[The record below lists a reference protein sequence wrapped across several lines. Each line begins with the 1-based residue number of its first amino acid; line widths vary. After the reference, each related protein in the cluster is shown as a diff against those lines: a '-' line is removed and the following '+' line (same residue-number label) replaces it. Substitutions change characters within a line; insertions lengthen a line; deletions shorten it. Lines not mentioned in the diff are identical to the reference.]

1 MVNLFTSYF
10 LLSRTQPF
18 LVLPFVTAIFTRL
31 NSVAKIKIVEFFT
44 TEFEGSFLLFFTTV
58 VRLQC
63 LQWACQSC
71 IPCR

>member
-31 NSVAKIKIVEFFT
+31 TSVVKNKNSRV
-44 TEFEGSFLLFFTTV
+44 LYH
-58 VRLQC
+58 
-63 LQWACQSC
+63 
-71 IPCR
+71 